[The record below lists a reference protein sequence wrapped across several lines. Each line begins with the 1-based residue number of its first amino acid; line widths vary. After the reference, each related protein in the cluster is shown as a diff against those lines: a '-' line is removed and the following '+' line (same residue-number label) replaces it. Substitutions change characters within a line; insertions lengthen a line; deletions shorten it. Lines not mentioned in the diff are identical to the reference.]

1 VRAARRVLDALYLVG
16 GAAGAAALLAIALTI
31 AAQVI
36 FRQFGK
42 PLPGADD
49 FAGFMVA
56 ASALLPLA
64 YAFRHGAH
72 IRVDLIL
79 GRLSGGPKRTMEVVS
94 LALAAT
100 MAGFLAWSMADLASD
115 SFAFDDVA
123 QGTVPF
129 KLWIPQAA
137 IAVGCALFAIA
148 LIDDLVTVLAG
159 GEPSYARHAG
169 SALDRAAE
177 EL

>member
-1 VRAARRVLDALYLVG
+1 MRGVRRALDALYLLG

-31 AAQVI
+31 AAQVAM
-36 FRQFGK
+36 REMGK

-79 GRLSGGPKRTMEVVS
+79 GRTTGAARRVLEVI
-94 LALAAT
+94 ALTLGAA
-100 MAGFLAWSMADLASD
+100 MACFIAWSIIDLATD
-115 SFAFDDVA
+115 SLAFDDVA

-129 KLWIPQAA
+129 KLWIPQAG
-137 IAVGCALFAIA
+137 IAFGCTLFAIS
-148 LIDDLVTVLAG
+148 LLDDLVVVLG
-159 GEPSYARHAG
+159 GGTPSYARHRE
-169 SALDRAAE
+169 SVLDRAGE
-177 EL
+177 EI